1 MLIASYNK
9 KQLGDVLLVIIA
21 QDVATQAAITK
32 GKITQ
37 IYDVKT
43 KQTLGYNF
51 FNVSEILP
59 NIEGDGPV
67 KLTKDDVEALNQA
80 LSQAKFDTMLAVD
93 LEPKFVVGYVTSL
106 EEHPDSDHLHIAQVQ
121 IDGQRTVQIVCGAPN
136 IELHQRVVVAKSGAM
151 MPNGALIWPGALRGV
166 SSAGMLCSARELALP
181 HAPQKRGILVLP
193 ESFEIGT
200 AFDFAKAAQ
209 LFTPTN

>member
-9 KQLGDVLLVIIA
+9 KQLGDVLLVVTA
-21 QDVATQAAITK
+21 PDCATQAAVTK
-32 GKITQ
+32 GQITH
-37 IYDVKT
+37 IYDAAT

-59 NIEGDGPV
+59 NIEGNGAIE
-67 KLTKDDVEALNQA
+67 LNATDVAALNQA
-80 LSQAKFDTMLAVD
+80 LSQAGFEPMLAVD
-93 LEPKFVVGYVTSL
+93 LEPKFVVGYVASL
-106 EEHPDSDHLHIAQVQ
+106 AEHPDSDHLHIAQVQ

-136 IELHQRVVVAKSGAM
+136 IELNQRVVVAKSGAM
-151 MPNGALIWPGALRGV
+151 MPSGALIWPGALRGV
-166 SSAGMLCSARELALP
+166 QSAGMLCSARELALP
-181 HAPQKRGILVLP
+181 NAPQKRGILVLP

-209 LFTPTN
+209 LFSPTN